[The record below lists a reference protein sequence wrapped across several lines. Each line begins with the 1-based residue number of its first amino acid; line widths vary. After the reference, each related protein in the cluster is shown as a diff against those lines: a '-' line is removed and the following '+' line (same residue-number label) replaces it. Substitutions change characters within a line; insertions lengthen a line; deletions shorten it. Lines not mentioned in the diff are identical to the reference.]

1 MDYEEK
7 LAEAKARL
15 AKAKPKL
22 KQWRESVKD
31 VEEPDLILSGQFDE
45 LTGKRIDKQET
56 QENQDDEK

>member
-22 KQWRESVKD
+22 KQWREAVRD

-45 LTGKRIDKQET
+45 LTGKRIDKQEAK
-56 QENQDDEK
+56 ENQDDEK